1 MNFLSH
7 VVSKARIVMD
17 HSKVEVVQ
25 EWQRPTNVFEVRS
38 FLGLDGYYRKFVED
52 SSRIAAPM
60 TWSTRKG
67 VKFEWKECENAFQEL
82 KRKLTT
88 ALVLTALISGKLF
101 TVYYDSST
109 MGLGCVLIQQGK
121 VVAYAL
127 RQLK

>member
-1 MNFLSH
+1 M
-7 VVSKARIVMD
+7 
-17 HSKVEVVQ
+17 
-25 EWQRPTNVFEVRS
+25 
-38 FLGLDGYYRKFVED
+38 
-52 SSRIAAPM
+52 
-60 TWSTRKG
+60 
-67 VKFEWKECENAFQEL
+67 KFEWKEECENAFQEL

-88 ALVLTALISGKLF
+88 ALVLTALISGNLF